1 MPRRAEDF
9 DEEDDFEDD
18 DEYDVSEIV
27 DEALEHPRVRRVFDM
42 LTETLDRAG
51 QLIDKVSRGTVPLP
65 KHTRPTPPPQDHR
78 KAINPYLVL
87 GFHPGQRLTEEM
99 IRTRRKKL
107 ATVYH
112 PDAADGDAESMR
124 MVNAAADMLIR
135 KLKQ

>member
-9 DEEDDFEDD
+9 DEDEDFEE
-18 DEYDVSEIV
+18 DEYDLSDVV

-51 QLIDKVSRGTVPLP
+51 QLIDKVSRGSIP
-65 KHTRPTPPPQDHR
+65 KGHAPVTPPPANR

-87 GFHPGQRLTEEM
+87 GFHPGQKLTEEM

-107 ATVYH
+107 AGVYH
-112 PDAADGDAESMR
+112 PDSADGDAESMK
-124 MVNAAADMLIR
+124 MVNAAADMLLR
-135 KLKQ
+135 KLKP